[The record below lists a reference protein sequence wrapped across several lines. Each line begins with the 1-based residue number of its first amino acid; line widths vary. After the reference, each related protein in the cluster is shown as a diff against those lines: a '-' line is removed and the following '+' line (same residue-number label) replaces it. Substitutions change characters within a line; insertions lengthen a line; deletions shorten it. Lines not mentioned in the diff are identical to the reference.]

1 MKRDFDFEEVG
12 KQVPYQIPEGFFEEM
27 QKNVLEQTKKRKTN
41 NKTLVL
47 RLVPVISAAAAVVAA
62 VLFLPIHTEQIKDN
76 SLTQATVVDDA
87 WIEHVSDEDLQMMS
101 DFSDYD
107 IFMNQE

>member
-12 KQVPYQIPEGFFEEM
+12 KKVPYQIPEGFFEEM
-27 QKNVLEQTKKRKTN
+27 QRNVLEQTKKRKSR
-41 NKTLVL
+41 KSIVL
-47 RLVPVISAAAAVVAA
+47 RLVPVISAAAAVLVA
-62 VLFLPIHTEQIKDN
+62 VLFIPFHQDGLNDKP
-76 SLTQATVVDDA
+76 LTQAVAVDDG
-87 WIEHVSDEDLQMMS
+87 WIEHISDEDLELMS